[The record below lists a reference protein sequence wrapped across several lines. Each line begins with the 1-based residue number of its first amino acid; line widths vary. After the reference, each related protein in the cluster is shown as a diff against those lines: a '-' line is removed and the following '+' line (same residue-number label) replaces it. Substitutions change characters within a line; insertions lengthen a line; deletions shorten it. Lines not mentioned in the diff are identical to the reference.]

1 MKASAI
7 IAEDEPLLRARL
19 RETLAAL
26 WPELDLVAEAED
38 GLQALAALAKHRPDV
53 AFLDIRMPGMSGIE
67 VAAAA
72 SNRCHVIFVTAYD
85 EHAVAAFEQGAA
97 DYLLKP
103 LNPDRLALAVERVKA
118 KLDRSPADLSP
129 LLAALSAGQPPDRLR
144 WIYASCGQ
152 QTRIVA
158 VEQVAAFVADAKY
171 TRLHGIGYDAH
182 IRKTIRELA
191 NQLDPQLF
199 QQISRSALVN
209 LGRIERIVRD
219 PLNGMRVQI
228 DGLEL
233 TVSQP
238 FQARLRQ
245 M

>member
-1 MKASAI
+1 MKPTAI
-7 IAEDEPLLRARL
+7 IAEDEPALRARL
-19 RETLAAL
+19 REALAEQ
-26 WPELDLVAEAED
+26 WPDLDLVAEAED
-38 GLQALAALAKHRPDV
+38 GMQALAALVKHRPDV

-72 SNRCHVIFVTAYD
+72 SNRCHVVFVTAFD
-85 EHAVAAFEQGAA
+85 DHAVAAFEQGAV

-103 LNPDRLALAVERVKA
+103 IASDRLSLAVDRVRA
-118 KLDRSPADLSP
+118 KLNQAPADLGH
-129 LLAALSAGQPPDRLR
+129 LLAVLSAKQPDSLR
-144 WIYASCGQ
+144 WIYASCGT

-182 IRKTIRELA
+182 IRKPIKELA
-191 NQLDPQLF
+191 SALDPQLF
-199 QQISRSALVN
+199 QQVSRSALVN
-209 LGRIERIVRD
+209 LGRIERIFRD
-219 PLNGMRVQI
+219 SPGGTRILV

-233 TVSQP
+233 AVSQP
-238 FQARLRQ
+238 FQAHLRQ